1 MKRWVMCVLVSLGV
15 CALAEAQSLPPLFG
29 PIVSQ
34 NPYMGGRV
42 SGAVSDTELPLSL
55 SDAIDRGLEY
65 NLGLFLSSEQSR
77 AAQASR
83 IKALS
88 DLLPHLH
95 GGVTESVQQINI
107 AAFGFPPSDL
117 FPSIIGPFTVFDV
130 RASLTQTVL
139 DMNAIHKLHSETDRM
154 KAEEMKVRDTRDL
167 VVLVVA
173 NLYLQATASV
183 SRVDALASQLQT
195 AEALY
200 KQAQDMKAAGMV
212 AGIDVLRAQVEMES
226 RRQRLI
232 GARND
237 VEKQKLSLARAIGI
251 PLSQPLRLT
260 DPIQPAPEP
269 GITLEQALAAAYNT
283 RGDYLAAQSMV
294 KSAESAKKAASSKYL
309 PSLLLQADYGD
320 LGTTPAESHGTF
332 SVIAG
337 LRIPI
342 FEGGRTRGEVLEA
355 DSQLESRKAQLDDL
369 RALIEQQVRTAF
381 LDLNAT
387 RDQIAVATNTLDLA
401 RQQMQQA
408 QDRFAAGVADN
419 LEVVQAQE
427 TLAVAH
433 ENYIAS
439 LFAGG
444 MAKAMLA
451 RATGAAEATAKAIL
465 GGKPTP

>member
-1 MKRWVMCVLVSLGV
+1 M
-15 CALAEAQSLPPLFG
+15 
-29 PIVSQ
+29 
-34 NPYMGGRV
+34 
-42 SGAVSDTELPLSL
+42 
-55 SDAIDRGLEY
+55 
-65 NLGLFLSSEQSR
+65 
-77 AAQASR
+77 
-83 IKALS
+83 
-88 DLLPHLH
+88 
-95 GGVTESVQQINI
+95 
-107 AAFGFPPSDL
+107 
-117 FPSIIGPFTVFDV
+117 
-130 RASLTQTVL
+130 
-139 DMNAIHKLHSETDRM
+139 
-154 KAEEMKVRDTRDL
+154 
-167 VVLVVA
+167 
-173 NLYLQATASV
+173 
-183 SRVDALASQLQT
+183 SQLQT

-237 VEKQKLSLARAIGI
+237 VEKQKLALARAIGI
-251 PLSQPLRLT
+251 PLSQSFRLT

-269 GITLEQALAAAYNT
+269 GITLEQALAAAFNT
-283 RGDYLAAQSMV
+283 RGDYLAALSMV
-294 KSAESAKKAASSKYL
+294 KSAESAKKAANSKYL
-309 PSLLLQADYGD
+309 PSLMLQADYGD
-320 LGTTPAESHGTF
+320 LGTTPGSSHGTF
-332 SVIAG
+332 AVIAG

-342 FEGGRTRGEVLEA
+342 FEGGRTRGDVMEA
-355 DSQLESRKAQLDDL
+355 DSQLENRKAQLDDL

-381 LDLNAT
+381 LDLTAT
-387 RDQIAVATNTLDLA
+387 SEQIAVETNTLDLA

-408 QDRFAAGVADN
+408 QNRFAAGVADN